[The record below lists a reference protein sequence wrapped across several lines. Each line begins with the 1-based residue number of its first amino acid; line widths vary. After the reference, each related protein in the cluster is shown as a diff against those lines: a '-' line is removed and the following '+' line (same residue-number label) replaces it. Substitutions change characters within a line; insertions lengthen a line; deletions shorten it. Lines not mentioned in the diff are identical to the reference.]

1 MKFSEIILP
10 SNKKFGYLFTVIFLF
25 LSLYF
30 YIHNKEN
37 ISKIL
42 LILSV
47 FFIVITIFKPTLLL
61 PLNKLWMM
69 FGLLLGKIISPIVIG
84 IIFYLIFSPFGII
97 MRLYG
102 RDELILKRSKSH
114 SYWKIRKNNVIKPE
128 SFYKQY

>member
-114 SYWKIRKNNVIKPE
+114 SEARC
-128 SFYKQY
+128 S